1 MSNKTHLIMSFTV
14 AAVACLWLFIPGVK
28 ELAADNIWYIESG
41 RQLIGFN
48 IGTDNLIFSPVYSL
62 LAFTWFSISSN
73 LISTISIAIEGLACF
88 IFSAFT
94 WYLLLSIPRFALAP
108 RLIQTKR
115 NQLKHRFLLALFV
128 FNPVLLKYSLPLFS
142 DSYSVIG
149 GTLFTFYHGINKHL
163 FHKEDQKAMSD
174 EVDPI
179 SKGLLN
185 LHRRP
190 SIYFSLISILCL
202 FRYGNFFL
210 LLASILFYLGSNKI
224 EERPRLNH
232 SNIKAFR
239 LLLLTISSAITIK
252 IIDFVLGFYRSSIL
266 NLFNNLSHSVT
277 PSKLAE
283 KLLAVLILTIGG
295 REGFRWAINDPTAL
309 LDFNTLQ
316 NQYLALGYH
325 MSLVEYLLSFA
336 YLSLMIIAF
345 FISTMG
351 MWKQCRQI
359 MWPYI
364 IGTFALLITEAAI
377 NIAHQRYFLPFIPSL
392 YLGLFYFVF
401 YQKIHTDTDR

>member
-163 FHKEDQKAMSD
+163 FQEKKK
-174 EVDPI
+174 P
-179 SKGLLN
+179 
-185 LHRRP
+185 
-190 SIYFSLISILCL
+190 CL
-202 FRYGNFFL
+202 M
-210 LLASILFYLGSNKI
+210 K
-224 EERPRLNH
+224 
-232 SNIKAFR
+232 
-239 LLLLTISSAITIK
+239 
-252 IIDFVLGFYRSSIL
+252 
-266 NLFNNLSHSVT
+266 
-277 PSKLAE
+277 
-283 KLLAVLILTIGG
+283 
-295 REGFRWAINDPTAL
+295 
-309 LDFNTLQ
+309 
-316 NQYLALGYH
+316 
-325 MSLVEYLLSFA
+325 
-336 YLSLMIIAF
+336 
-345 FISTMG
+345 
-351 MWKQCRQI
+351 
-359 MWPYI
+359 
-364 IGTFALLITEAAI
+364 
-377 NIAHQRYFLPFIPSL
+377 
-392 YLGLFYFVF
+392 
-401 YQKIHTDTDR
+401 